1 MLTQKYDELF
11 NPLLEALNNL
21 GGSSSIKKIE
31 EEVAKILNLSPEERQ
46 DRHRGNRTKLE
57 YRLAWASNYL
67 KRYGLIDK
75 SKRGIWSLTED
86 GKKTKAVDKDEV
98 NQFVKTVDLKKS
110 NVRLTKKIV
119 EKINMVEF
127 LQKIDLEA
135 FKYEPHFLTNPGVRV
150 KDILSGVEKR
160 WVLPNFQRYYDW
172 DKEDVRAF
180 LESIFKDYFVGSL
193 LLWEV
198 EKEPEIAFFPI
209 QGVKNKID
217 KPEIIIL
224 DGQQRITS
232 LYYAIKNPILEEDG
246 VKSLFYINFKNYFEN
261 LSADIVITSNRK
273 LSIRESVES
282 LLFPF
287 YKLENYVEWTR
298 EFVDFY
304 EEQEGIDKRKLKE
317 LSRMMED
324 RVRHMWENFQIPE
337 IKLPASMK
345 LHHVV
350 DIFEN
355 INTKGKLL
363 DAFDLLIAASIKH
376 NIDLRKLWDG
386 SCQKYP
392 NLTRYAEKTK
402 NKLRMYILQSIS
414 LLHNPTS
421 SCKKS
426 DILELYEQIYSKKGK
441 DPKTFEKHWEE
452 MSDYVNLAIKE
463 LEDLKGGFGII
474 DESHVPFMSI
484 IPILAALK
492 REVDSRDNKHSCNE
506 KIKQWYWS
514 VVFSE
519 AYSSAVDSQ
528 LTLDFKELKEWFS
541 DDTKIPKSVEEARIL
556 IKTLNLKRVNT
567 FSSAVFRGVLSL
579 LAIKGSKDL
588 QTGEM
593 VNDRNDYH
601 KDHIFPKSKS
611 EKYVSTKKELDSILN
626 MAWLTSA
633 TNESKGAK
641 EPKKYF
647 EEFESKYNGNKGA
660 YIEVLESH
668 FIDKE
673 DYDYLLDNNFEE
685 FITERES
692 AFLDEI
698 KRLIGWNEHD
708 QDSNIQNNDIDQL
721 INSYENEKLEFK
733 STFRKN
739 ILTQKSDEIIRFSV
753 LKTIA
758 GFLNARGGTLIIG
771 YDEKGKKVVGLEQDY
786 ELMKRGD
793 RDSFEL
799 EFWNY
804 IESNID
810 KDIVKNNINLRFE
823 LIDEKELAVIEIKR
837 SSKPIYIKKADKK
850 ILYTR
855 NRNETENL
863 DDPEEIHNYIENHF

>member
-1 MLTQKYDELF
+1 MSVPKYDELF
-11 NPLLEALNNL
+11 NPLLEAIRKL
-21 GGSSSIKKIE
+21 GGSSSLKKIE
-31 EEVAKILNLSPEERQ
+31 KEVAIILNLTPEEIQ
-46 DRHRGNRTKLE
+46 DKHRGNRTKLE

-86 GKKTKAVDKDEV
+86 GKKTKEVDKNEV
-98 NQFVKTVDLKKS
+98 NQFVRNLDLKKS
-110 NVRLTKKIV
+110 NKRLMKKGL
-119 EKINMVEF
+119 EKINMKEF
-127 LQKIDLEA
+127 LQKVDLET

-150 KDILSGVEKR
+150 KDILSNVEKK

-232 LYYAIKNPILEEDG
+232 LYYAIKNPILEADEI
-246 VKSLFYINFKNYFEN
+246 KSLFYINFKNYFEN
-261 LSADIVITSNRK
+261 LSADIVTTSNRK

-287 YKLENYVEWTR
+287 YELENHIEWMR
-298 EFVDFY
+298 EFDDFY
-304 EEQEGIDKRKLKE
+304 EEQEGVDKRKLKE
-317 LSRMMED
+317 LSRIMQD
-324 RVRHMWENFQIPE
+324 RVRHIWENFQIPE

-376 NIDLRKLWDG
+376 NIDLRKLWEG
-386 SCQKYP
+386 SRQKYP
-392 NLTRYAEKTK
+392 NFTRYAEKTK

-426 DILELYEQIYSKKGK
+426 DILELYEQIYSNRGK

-452 MSDYVNLAIKE
+452 MSTYVNSAIKE

-474 DESHVPFMSI
+474 NEAHVPFMSV

-492 REVDSRDNKHSCNE
+492 KDVDSRNNKHGCND

-519 AYSSAVDSQ
+519 AYSSGVDSQ

-541 DDTKIPKSVEEARIL
+541 DDSKIPKSVEEARIL
-556 IKTLNLKRVNT
+556 IKTFNLKKVNT
-567 FSSAVFRGVLSL
+567 FSSAIFRGVLSL
-579 LAIKGSKDL
+579 LAIKGSRDL

-593 VNDRNDYH
+593 VNDRNNYH

-626 MAWLTSA
+626 MAWLTRS

-647 EEFESKYNGNKGA
+647 EEFESSYNKNKDA
-660 YIEVLESH
+660 YIKVLESH
-668 FIDKE
+668 FINRE
-673 DYDYLLDNNFEE
+673 AYDYLLDNNFEG
-685 FITERES
+685 FINGRENI
-692 AFLDEI
+692 LLNEV
-698 KRLIGWNEHD
+698 KKLIGWTEDDHD
-708 QDSNIQNNDIDQL
+708 TENQNNNIDQL
-721 INSYENEKLEFK
+721 INSFEGEKLEFK
-733 STFRKN
+733 STFKKN
-739 ILTQKSDEIIRFSV
+739 IQTQKPDEVIRFSV

-771 YDEKGKKVVGLEQDY
+771 YDEKGKKIIGLDQDY

-804 IESNID
+804 IESNIN
-810 KDIVKNNINLRFE
+810 KEIVKNNVSLKFE
-823 LIDEKELAVIEIKR
+823 IIEDKELAVIEIKR
-837 SSKPIYIKKADKK
+837 SPKPIYIKKADKK
-850 ILYTR
+850 ILYIR

-863 DDPEEIHNYIENHF
+863 EDPEEIHNYIERHF